1 MISLTLK
8 KNIKKYIG
16 NVRNLPA
23 RKTKLKTLFNIKLMH
38 ILPAAAHSGAVQTP
52 HRVLRVA
59 GILHLHEGEAR
70 GPPRHPDVAHGAV
83 LGERVLQVVSAIKT
97 F

>member
-1 MISLTLK
+1 
-8 KNIKKYIG
+8 
-16 NVRNLPA
+16 
-23 RKTKLKTLFNIKLMH
+23 MH

-59 GILHLHEGEAR
+59 GILHLDEGEAR

-83 LGERVLQVVSAIKT
+83 LSE
-97 F
+97 